1 MSFRNREQAAAL
13 LATRLAAYRG
23 QAPLVLAIPR
33 GAAPMARIIADALDG
48 EMDVVLVHKLRMP
61 GQPELAI
68 GSVDETGQV
77 YVGEYARGFGVSDE
91 DLAQEKRVQLDTLRK
106 RRALYSPVHP
116 PIDPAGR
123 IVIVVDDG
131 IATGSTVLAALR
143 GLSLLGAT
151 RRAVATPLAARE
163 AIERLRSETEWIAA
177 GEIPVRFGAVGA
189 HYACFEPV
197 SDEELLRALAPA
209 APGGQGQEP

>member
-1 MSFRNREQAAAL
+1 MSFRNREHAAGL
-13 LATRLAAYRG
+13 LAERLAAYRG

-33 GAAPMARIIADALDG
+33 GAAPMARIIADALEG

-68 GSVDETGQV
+68 GSVDETGQI
-77 YVGEYARGFGVSDE
+77 YLGEYARGFGVSDE
-91 DLAQEKRVQLDTLRK
+91 DLAQEKRVQLDTLRT

-131 IATGSTVLAALR
+131 IATGSTMIAALR
-143 GLSLLGAT
+143 AV
-151 RRAVATPLAARE
+151 RAKKPAKLIVASGVAPRDVLE
-163 AIERLRSETEWIAA
+163 AIRDLADEVVCLEAPE
-177 GEIPVRFGAVGA
+177 VFYAVGE
-189 HYACFEPV
+189 FFDEFPQV
-197 SDEELLRALAPA
+197 SDEEVIEVLKQGRAKSHTP
-209 APGGQGQEP
+209 